1 MVWLKTLNFSCPTFK
16 LLEFDEKSDDKMVGL
31 FSYPKRHLKKLV
43 KNGDYVEALEF
54 GKSLEG
60 NFFNDPDY
68 MFMMGSI
75 YFILEDAKK
84 AIVYFEKVL
93 EIKHDDVE
101 TLTLKTNAHLSLQQK
116 DEAIDCCK
124 KIIKLDPHN
133 YEAHGLL
140 EKLESL

>member
-1 MVWLKTLNFSCPTFK
+1 
-16 LLEFDEKSDDKMVGL
+16 MVGL
-31 FSYPKRHLKKLV
+31 FSYPKRHLRKLV

-54 GKSLEG
+54 GKSLEKKLS
-60 NFFNDPDY
+60 NDSDY

-84 AIVYFEKVL
+84 AIGYFEKAL
-93 EIKHDDVE
+93 ELKHDDIE

-116 DEAIDCCK
+116 DEAMDCCK
-124 KIIKLDPHN
+124 KVIKLQPDN